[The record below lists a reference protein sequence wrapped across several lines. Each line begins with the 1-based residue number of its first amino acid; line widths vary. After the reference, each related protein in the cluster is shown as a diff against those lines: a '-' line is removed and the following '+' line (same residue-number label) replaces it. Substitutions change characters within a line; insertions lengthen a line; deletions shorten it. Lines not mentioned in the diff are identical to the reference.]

1 MNDPEQLKHNIT
13 EEALKNGTKV
23 SYLLKTLFLC
33 ADSVAAI

>member
-23 SYLLKTLFLC
+23 TLFLKQFGFETKE
-33 ADSVAAI
+33 ALV